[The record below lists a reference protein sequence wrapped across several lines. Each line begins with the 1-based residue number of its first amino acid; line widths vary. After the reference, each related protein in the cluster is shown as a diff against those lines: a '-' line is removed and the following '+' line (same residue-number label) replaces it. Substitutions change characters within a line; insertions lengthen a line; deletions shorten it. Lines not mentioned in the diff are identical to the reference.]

1 MANEFNEGEGIG
13 TQHEAA
19 PDVEAGLRDESEIRH
34 EEEANDTDSSAATWV
49 KDVQEWLT
57 TSIRDRP
64 LGALLVIAG
73 ASLVTGVVT
82 GMLLRSPQE

>member
-19 PDVEAGLRDESEIRH
+19 PDVEAGFRDESEIRH
-34 EEEANDTDSSAATWV
+34 EEEEDSHAATWV
-49 KDVQEWLT
+49 RDAQEWLT
-57 TSIRDRP
+57 TTIRDTP
-64 LGALLVIAG
+64 LGALLVVAG